1 VLSALAA
8 AGRRIPADVAVV
20 SCDDMPFA
28 AYLTPSLTSLRVPFA
43 QTGERAVE
51 LLLSS
56 IAGQDPPA
64 EPVLLPVERI
74 IRDSSG
80 GPPESRPDPDPA
92 AAPAAGPVVPHPAAL
107 TGTEDS

>member
-1 VLSALAA
+1 
-8 AGRRIPADVAVV
+8 
-20 SCDDMPFA
+20 
-28 AYLTPSLTSLRVPFA
+28 VPFA

-51 LLLSS
+51 MLLSS

-64 EPVLLPVERI
+64 EPVLLPVELI

-80 GPPESRPDPDPA
+80 SPPVTAPDSAPSAGA
-92 AAPAAGPVVPHPAAL
+92 AVPQSIAP